1 MTVFGFSKPT
11 IAKWNMENT
20 SKPLILLVEDSATIR
35 AFYKKVLETAG
46 FEVVEAETGEQGW
59 VAAYER
65 VPHLICLDLILPDIH
80 GLEVLKK
87 IRANSVTKTIPVLVL
102 TTLKDFGDVQKA
114 INLGANYYAIKGSDS
129 PEKILGMIDKLLKRV
144 PPKGSP
150 TA

>member
-1 MTVFGFSKPT
+1 
-11 IAKWNMENT
+11 MENT

-35 AFYKKVLETAG
+35 TFYKKVLETAG
-46 FEVVEAETGEQGW
+46 FEVVEAENGEQGW

-65 VPHLICLDLILPDIH
+65 IPQLICLDMILPDIH

-87 IRANSVTKTIPVLVL
+87 IRANNITKTIPVLVL

-129 PEKILGMIDKLLKRV
+129 PEKLLGMIDKLLKRT
-144 PPKGSP
+144 PAKGSSP
-150 TA
+150 A